1 MKTII
6 KSTALALAA
15 SGMAMTAVP
24 AAAADFHHSGYSEG
38 HSQDSWNRHRN
49 RDRYRGGY
57 ESYGRGYEGYN
68 DYNGNYYNG
77 EPVYR
82 DTRVWRGNDGRTY
95 CRKKDGTT
103 GLIIGGA
110 AGALL
115 GREIDGGRNRT
126 LGTILGA
133 AAGAL
138 LGREIDGHGVRCR

>member
-1 MKTII
+1 MKTLL
-6 KSTALALAA
+6 KTSALALAA
-15 SGMAMTAVP
+15 TGMAASAVP
-24 AAAADFHHSGYSEG
+24 AAAADFHSSGYRSAPVE
-38 HSQDSWNRHRN
+38 DSWNQY
-49 RDRYRGGY
+49 RDRYRDRYDRGDRYGY
-57 ESYGRGYEGYN
+57 
-68 DYNGNYYNG
+68 G

-82 DTRVWRGNDGRTY
+82 NTRVWRGNDGRTY

-138 LGREIDGHGVRCR
+138 IGKEVAQGSTRCR

>member
-6 KSTALALAA
+6 TKTALALAA
-15 SGMAMTAVP
+15 SGMAVSAVP
-24 AAAADFHHSGYSEG
+24 AAAADFHAPGYSAAPVE
-38 HSQDSWNRHRN
+38 DSWNRDR
-49 RDRYRGGY
+49 RDRYRDRY
-57 ESYGRGYEGYN
+57 DRDDRRYYSRYDDRRSY
-68 DYNGNYYNG
+68 G

-103 GLIIGGA
+103 GLIIGAA
-110 AGALL
+110 AGALI
-115 GREIDGGRNRT
+115 GREVDGGRDRT

-138 LGREIDGHGVRCR
+138 IGKEVAGGTRCR